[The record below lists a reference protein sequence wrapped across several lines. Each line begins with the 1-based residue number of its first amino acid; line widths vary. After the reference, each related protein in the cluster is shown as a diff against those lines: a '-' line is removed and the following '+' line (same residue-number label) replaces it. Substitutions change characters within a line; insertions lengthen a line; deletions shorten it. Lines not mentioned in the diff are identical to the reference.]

1 MAKQVTVTLIDDVDE
16 VPASETVRFG
26 LDGRTYEIDLSDAN
40 ANKLRRQ
47 LSGWIE
53 HSRPAGLLG
62 SGLGH
67 GDSIPKRRG
76 AADRA
81 HSAAVRRW
89 AKDHG
94 YEISDRGRISTE
106 VVQAYDAAN

>member
-26 LDGRTYEIDLSDAN
+26 LDGRAYEIDLSDAN

-47 LSGWIE
+47 LSSWIE
-53 HSRPAGLLG
+53 HSRPAGMLG
-62 SGLGH
+62 SGRVV
-67 GDSIPKRRG
+67 DTSPKRRG

-81 HSAAVRRW
+81 HSAAIRRW

-94 YEISDRGRISTE
+94 YDISDRGRISTE

>member
-16 VPASETVRFG
+16 VPAAETVRFG
-26 LDGRTYEIDLSDAN
+26 LDGRAYEIDLSDAN
-40 ANKLRRQ
+40 AHKLRRQ
-47 LSGWIE
+47 LSSWIE
-53 HSRPAGLLG
+53 HSRPAGFLG
-62 SGLGH
+62 GRGA
-67 GDSIPKRRG
+67 GDSSPKRRG

-89 AKDHG
+89 AKEHG
-94 YEISDRGRISTE
+94 YEISDRGRISSE